1 MPNLSIDKKEK
12 DVLPLSNHENLM
24 GLINPLKTIDLVTN
38 NQFSGSQLISCKS
51 MSNLST
57 SKQNDDL
64 QNEIDSHIIGFQ
76 KYQWAKYGRTMPTNW
91 IDPFETYD

>member
-12 DVLPLSNHENLM
+12 DVSPLSNHENLM
-24 GLINPLKTIDLVTN
+24 DFINPLKTIDLVTN
-38 NQFSGSQLISCKS
+38 NQSSGSQLIPCKS

-57 SKQNDDL
+57 SQQNDDL
-64 QNEIDSHIIGFQ
+64 QNEIDNHMNGFQ
-76 KYQWAKYGRTMPTNW
+76 KHQWAKYGRTMPTNW